1 MEPQRNRFLADSM
14 LGRLAKW
21 LRVMG
26 CDTHYQPFYKEGII
40 GPLIHDG
47 RLLLSRHR
55 PTVDKYPNSLLILS
69 DKVQRQLEEVR
80 AHGYLT
86 LDSARWFGRCL
97 TCNILLKEASVEDAR
112 EKIPEYVFYQNIT
125 TGLRFCRSCE
135 RYFWPGSHRRRMISQ
150 LEEWGFT
157 YE

>member
-1 MEPQRNRFLADSM
+1 MELQRNRFLADSM

-26 CDTHYQPFYKEGII
+26 YDTHYQPFYKEGMI

-47 RLLLSRHR
+47 RLLLSRHK
-55 PTVDKYPNSLLILS
+55 PTIDKYPNSLLILS

-80 AHGYLT
+80 AQGYLS
-86 LDSARWFGRCL
+86 LNNAIWFSRCL
-97 TCNILLKEASVEDAR
+97 TCNTLLNEASVEDAR

-135 RYFWPGSHRRRMISQ
+135 RFFWPGSHRRRMITQ
-150 LEEWGFT
+150 LEEWGFK
-157 YE
+157 YN